1 VSTKSRS
8 RTLNN
13 VNAARFPRPILLPLL
28 ALPIILVSATLSYLS
43 LRAYEQQSSQ
53 LEQTRLFLRIAAN
66 LREDLRRAESSQRGF
81 LLTGHLAYLSTFGP
95 SAKNVERYTRDLAGT
110 AAKDPQEVQQ
120 VSEIAKAVQVKLT
133 EMRKTVELY
142 RDGQAS
148 AALGIEESGE
158 GDRSMKDLTER
169 LSRLREFGQERF
181 EIEIQSAGRRARQSF
196 IVSSI
201 GDVVLL
207 IFLIIA
213 GAMLHR
219 DGERRA
225 TDETAIRVLNERLGQ
240 ELKDRTNIL
249 ESIQDG
255 FCAFDP
261 KGWLTYIN
269 PAASRLLGVGPQQ
282 HPGMSAA
289 AVFEGSLET
298 LVADAE
304 NPAQSRDRAVT
315 AERYLPVLGRWLS
328 MRVSLAADRG
338 TAVFFTDI
346 TDEKEAEFERSRLK
360 GEVQEARALL
370 DAVFENAPIGLGLW
384 DRELR
389 FIRVNRALA
398 DMNGAPAERHIGKTV
413 AELLPEMDA
422 AVVDSLQQVVSSGRS
437 LLGMEVTGFTPA
449 QPDRER
455 TWTFNIFPILAGG
468 DVVGAG
474 AVCEETTMRKA
485 VEQGMRQAA
494 KLESLGVMA
503 GGVAHDFNN
512 LLTGILGNASLALDL
527 LPDETEIQGPLSDVI
542 VASERAAELTR
553 QLLTYAG
560 KSQFHMEPVNLS
572 DVVTEVQSL
581 VRLSVPRRVELFLDL
596 PRNLPNIIA
605 DPAQIQSMVMNLVI
619 NAAEAIPLDAPGTVT
634 VSLSSTGP
642 EVLRAGHFRPPPEAV
657 EQYVLLDVRDNGI
670 GMDQATQARIFD
682 PFFTTKFTGRGL
694 GLAATLG
701 ALQGHKGSIA
711 VESALG
717 KGTCFRLLFP
727 ATSQAVRR
735 EDSGAYRN
743 LKGNGTVMVV
753 DDEEVVRRTT
763 KAALERFGY
772 SVVLTENGRDAV
784 DVLSRMDGQISLVL
798 LDLTMPVM
806 SGEQALRIIREMR
819 PEIKVILTS
828 GYDEGEAL
836 QRFASEKP
844 AGFLQKPFSVREL
857 GERVFEALSNG

>member
-1 VSTKSRS
+1 MEM
-8 RTLNN
+8 
-13 VNAARFPRPILLPLL
+13 NATRFPRPILLPLL
-28 ALPIILVSATLSYLS
+28 ALPIILVSVTLSYLS
-43 LRAYEQQSSQ
+43 LRAYEEQNSR
-53 LEQTRLFLRIAAN
+53 LEQTRLVLRITAN
-66 LREDLRRAESSQRGF
+66 LREELRRAESSQRGF
-81 LLTGHLAYLSTFGP
+81 LLTGNLAYLTPFDPST
-95 SAKNVERYTRDLAGT
+95 KNVEKYASQLVSAVAG
-110 AAKDPQEVQQ
+110 DPQESRQ
-120 VSEIAKAVQVKLT
+120 VSEIAKVVQVELA

-142 RDGQAS
+142 RAGQAS
-148 AALGIEESGE
+148 AAMVLVESGQGE
-158 GDRSMKDLTER
+158 RSMNELIDR
-169 LSRLREFGQERF
+169 LSKLREFGQGRF
-181 EIEIQSAGRRARQSF
+181 ENEIQSAGRRARQSF
-196 IVSSI
+196 FVSSI
-201 GDVVLL
+201 GDLVLL
-207 IFLIIA
+207 IFLITA
-213 GAMLHR
+213 GTMLHR
-219 DGERRA
+219 DGQRRES
-225 TDETAIRVLNERLGQ
+225 DETAIRVLNERLGQ

-261 KGWLTYIN
+261 KGCLTYIN
-269 PAASRLLGVGPQQ
+269 PAASRMLGISPQR
-282 HPGMSAA
+282 HSALSAA
-289 AVFEGSLET
+289 AVFEGSLES
-298 LVADAE
+298 LVADAR
-304 NPAQSRDRAVT
+304 NPAGSRDRAVT
-315 AERYLPVLGRWLS
+315 AERYLPSLGRWLS

-360 GEVQEARALL
+360 GEVREARALL

-389 FIRVNRALA
+389 FIQVNRALA
-398 DMNGAPAERHIGKTV
+398 DMNGVPAEQHIGRT
-413 AELLPEMDA
+413 LPEVLPQMDA
-422 AVVDSLQQVVSSGRS
+422 AVVDSLRQVVTSGRS
-437 LLGMEVTGFTPA
+437 LLGVEVTGFTPA

-455 TWTFNIFPILAGG
+455 TWTFNIFPILAGD
-468 DVVGAG
+468 DVAGAG

-485 VEQGMRQAA
+485 VELGMRQAA

-596 PRNLPNIIA
+596 PRDLPNIIA

-619 NAAEAIPLDAPGTVT
+619 NAAEAIPLDTPGTVT

-657 EQYVLLDVRDNGI
+657 EQYVMLDVRDNGI

-701 ALQGHKGSIA
+701 ALQGHKGSIS

-727 ATSQAVRR
+727 ATSQPVRR

-743 LKGNGTVMVV
+743 LQGNATVMVV

-772 SVVLTENGRDAV
+772 SVVLTENGREAV
-784 DVLSRMDGQISLVL
+784 DALRQMDGQISLVL

-806 SGEQALRIIREMR
+806 SGEQALRAIREMR
-819 PEIKVILTS
+819 PDIKVILTS

-857 GERVFEALSNG
+857 GERVFEALSKG

>member
-1 VSTKSRS
+1 MEM
-8 RTLNN
+8 
-13 VNAARFPRPILLPLL
+13 NATRFPRPILLPLL
-28 ALPIILVSATLSYLS
+28 ALPIILVSVTLSYLS
-43 LRAYEQQSSQ
+43 LRAYEEQNSR
-53 LEQTRLFLRIAAN
+53 LEQTRLVLRITAN
-66 LREDLRRAESSQRGF
+66 LREELRRAESSQRGF
-81 LLTGHLAYLSTFGP
+81 LLTGNLAYLTPFDPST
-95 SAKNVERYTRDLAGT
+95 KNVEKYASQLVSAVAG
-110 AAKDPQEVQQ
+110 DPQESRQ
-120 VSEIAKAVQVKLT
+120 VSEIAKVVQVELA

-142 RDGQAS
+142 RAGQAS
-148 AALGIEESGE
+148 AAMVLVESGQGE
-158 GDRSMKDLTER
+158 RSMNELIDR
-169 LSRLREFGQERF
+169 LSKLREFGQGRF
-181 EIEIQSAGRRARQSF
+181 ENEIQSAGRRARQSF
-196 IVSSI
+196 FVSSI
-201 GDVVLL
+201 GDLVLL
-207 IFLIIA
+207 IFLITA
-213 GAMLHR
+213 GTMLHR
-219 DGERRA
+219 DGQRRES
-225 TDETAIRVLNERLGQ
+225 DETAIRVLNERLGQ

-261 KGWLTYIN
+261 KGCLTYIN
-269 PAASRLLGVGPQQ
+269 PAASRMLGISPQR
-282 HPGMSAA
+282 HSALSAA
-289 AVFEGSLET
+289 AVFEGSLES
-298 LVADAE
+298 LVADAR
-304 NPAQSRDRAVT
+304 NPAESRDRAVT
-315 AERYLPVLGRWLS
+315 AERYLPSLGRWLS

-360 GEVQEARALL
+360 GEVREARALL

-389 FIRVNRALA
+389 FIQVNRALA
-398 DMNGAPAERHIGKTV
+398 DMNGVPAEQHIGRT
-413 AELLPEMDA
+413 LPEVLPQMDA
-422 AVVDSLQQVVSSGRS
+422 AVVDSLRQVVTSGRS
-437 LLGMEVTGFTPA
+437 LLGVEVTGFTPA

-455 TWTFNIFPILAGG
+455 TWTFNIFPILAGD
-468 DVVGAG
+468 DVAGAG

-485 VEQGMRQAA
+485 VELGMRQAA

-596 PRNLPNIIA
+596 PRDLPNIIA

-619 NAAEAIPLDAPGTVT
+619 NAAEAIPLDTPGTVT

-657 EQYVLLDVRDNGI
+657 EQYVMLDVRDNGI

-701 ALQGHKGSIA
+701 ALQGHKGSIS

-727 ATSQAVRR
+727 ATSQPVRR

-743 LKGNGTVMVV
+743 LQGNATVMVV

-772 SVVLTENGRDAV
+772 SVVLTENGREAV
-784 DVLSRMDGQISLVL
+784 DALRQMDGQISLVL

-806 SGEQALRIIREMR
+806 SGEQALRAIREMR
-819 PEIKVILTS
+819 PDIKVILTS

-857 GERVFEALSNG
+857 GERVFEALSKG

>member
-1 VSTKSRS
+1 MEM
-8 RTLNN
+8 
-13 VNAARFPRPILLPLL
+13 NATRFPRPILLPLL
-28 ALPIILVSATLSYLS
+28 ALPIILVSVTLSYLS
-43 LRAYEQQSSQ
+43 LRAYEEQNSR
-53 LEQTRLFLRIAAN
+53 LEQTRLVLRITAN
-66 LREDLRRAESSQRGF
+66 LREELRRAESSQRGF
-81 LLTGHLAYLSTFGP
+81 LLTGNLAYLTPFDPST
-95 SAKNVERYTRDLAGT
+95 KNVEKYASQLVSSVAG
-110 AAKDPQEVQQ
+110 DPQESRQ
-120 VSEIAKAVQVKLT
+120 VSEIAKVVQVELA

-142 RDGQAS
+142 RAGQAS
-148 AALGIEESGE
+148 AAMVLVESGQGE
-158 GDRSMKDLTER
+158 RSMNELIDR
-169 LSRLREFGQERF
+169 LSKLREFGQGRF
-181 EIEIQSAGRRARQSF
+181 ENEIQSAGRRARQSF
-196 IVSSI
+196 FVSSI
-201 GDVVLL
+201 GDLVLL
-207 IFLIIA
+207 IFLITA
-213 GAMLHR
+213 GTMLHR
-219 DGERRA
+219 DGQRRES
-225 TDETAIRVLNERLGQ
+225 DETAIRVLNERLGQ

-261 KGWLTYIN
+261 KGCLTYIN
-269 PAASRLLGVGPQQ
+269 PAASRMLGISPQR
-282 HPGMSAA
+282 HSALSAA
-289 AVFEGSLET
+289 AVFEGSLES
-298 LVADAE
+298 LVADAR
-304 NPAQSRDRAVT
+304 NPAGSRDRAVT
-315 AERYLPVLGRWLS
+315 AERYLPSLGRWLS

-360 GEVQEARALL
+360 GEVREARALL

-389 FIRVNRALA
+389 FIQVNRALA
-398 DMNGAPAERHIGKTV
+398 DMNGVPAEQHIGRTIPEV
-413 AELLPEMDA
+413 LPQMDA
-422 AVVDSLQQVVSSGRS
+422 AVVDSLRQVVTSGRS
-437 LLGMEVTGFTPA
+437 LLGVEVTGFTPA

-455 TWTFNIFPILAGG
+455 TWTFNIFPILAGD
-468 DVVGAG
+468 DVAGAG

-485 VEQGMRQAA
+485 VELGMRQAA

-596 PRNLPNIIA
+596 PRDLPNIIA

-619 NAAEAIPLDAPGTVT
+619 NAAEAIPLDTPGTVT

-657 EQYVLLDVRDNGI
+657 EQYVMLDVRDNGI

-701 ALQGHKGSIA
+701 ALQGHKGSIS

-727 ATSQAVRR
+727 ATSQPVRR

-743 LKGNGTVMVV
+743 LQGNATVMVV

-772 SVVLTENGRDAV
+772 SVVLTENGREAV
-784 DVLSRMDGQISLVL
+784 DALRQMDGQISLVL

-806 SGEQALRIIREMR
+806 SGEQALRAIREMR
-819 PEIKVILTS
+819 PDIKVILTS

-857 GERVFEALSNG
+857 GERVFEALSKG

>member
-1 VSTKSRS
+1 MEM
-8 RTLNN
+8 
-13 VNAARFPRPILLPLL
+13 NATRFPRPILLPLL
-28 ALPIILVSATLSYLS
+28 ALPIILVSVTLSYLS
-43 LRAYEQQSSQ
+43 LRAYEEQNSR
-53 LEQTRLFLRIAAN
+53 LEQTRLVLRITAN
-66 LREDLRRAESSQRGF
+66 LREELRRAESSQRGF
-81 LLTGHLAYLSTFGP
+81 LLTGNLAYLTPFDPST
-95 SAKNVERYTRDLAGT
+95 KNVEKYASQLVSAVAG
-110 AAKDPQEVQQ
+110 DPQESRQ
-120 VSEIAKAVQVKLT
+120 VSEIAKVVQVELA

-142 RDGQAS
+142 RAGQAS
-148 AALGIEESGE
+148 AAMVLVESGQGE
-158 GDRSMKDLTER
+158 RWMNELIDR
-169 LSRLREFGQERF
+169 LSKLREFGQGRF
-181 EIEIQSAGRRARQSF
+181 ENEIQSAGRRARQSF
-196 IVSSI
+196 FVSSI
-201 GDVVLL
+201 GDLVLL
-207 IFLIIA
+207 IFLITA
-213 GAMLHR
+213 GTMLHR
-219 DGERRA
+219 DGQRRES
-225 TDETAIRVLNERLGQ
+225 DETAIRVLNERLGQ

-261 KGWLTYIN
+261 KGCLTYIN
-269 PAASRLLGVGPQQ
+269 PAASRMLGISPQR
-282 HPGMSAA
+282 HSALSAA
-289 AVFEGSLET
+289 AVFEGSLES
-298 LVADAE
+298 LVADAQ
-304 NPAQSRDRAVT
+304 NPAGSRDRAVT
-315 AERYLPVLGRWLS
+315 AERYLPSLGRWLS

-360 GEVQEARALL
+360 GEVREARALL

-389 FIRVNRALA
+389 FIQVNRALA
-398 DMNGAPAERHIGKTV
+398 DMNGVPAEQHIGRT
-413 AELLPEMDA
+413 LPEVLPQMDV
-422 AVVDSLQQVVSSGRS
+422 AVVDSLRQVVTSGRS
-437 LLGMEVTGFTPA
+437 LLGVEVTGFTPA

-455 TWTFNIFPILAGG
+455 TWTFNIFPILAGD
-468 DVVGAG
+468 DVAGAG

-485 VEQGMRQAA
+485 VELGMRQAA

-596 PRNLPNIIA
+596 PRDLPNIIA

-619 NAAEAIPLDAPGTVT
+619 NAAEAIPLDTPGTVT

-657 EQYVLLDVRDNGI
+657 EQYVMLDVRDNGI

-701 ALQGHKGSIA
+701 ALQGHKGSIS

-727 ATSQAVRR
+727 ATSQPVRR

-743 LKGNGTVMVV
+743 LQGNATVMVV

-772 SVVLTENGRDAV
+772 SVVLTENGREAV
-784 DVLSRMDGQISLVL
+784 DALRQMDGQISLVL

-806 SGEQALRIIREMR
+806 SGEQALRAIREMR
-819 PEIKVILTS
+819 PDIKVILTS

-857 GERVFEALSNG
+857 GERVFEALSKG

>member
-1 VSTKSRS
+1 MEM
-8 RTLNN
+8 
-13 VNAARFPRPILLPLL
+13 NATRFPRPILLPLL
-28 ALPIILVSATLSYLS
+28 ALPIILVSVTLSYLS
-43 LRAYEQQSSQ
+43 LRAYEEQNSR
-53 LEQTRLFLRIAAN
+53 LEQTRLVLRITAN
-66 LREDLRRAESSQRGF
+66 LREELRRAESSQRGF
-81 LLTGHLAYLSTFGP
+81 LLTGNLAYLTPFDPST
-95 SAKNVERYTRDLAGT
+95 KNVEKYASQLVSAVAG
-110 AAKDPQEVQQ
+110 DPQESRQ
-120 VSEIAKAVQVKLT
+120 VSEIAKVVQVELA

-142 RDGQAS
+142 RAGQAS
-148 AALGIEESGE
+148 AAMVLVESGQGE
-158 GDRSMKDLTER
+158 RSMNELIDR
-169 LSRLREFGQERF
+169 LSKLREFGQGRF
-181 EIEIQSAGRRARQSF
+181 ENEIQSAGRRARQSF
-196 IVSSI
+196 FVSSI
-201 GDVVLL
+201 GDLVLL
-207 IFLIIA
+207 IFLITA
-213 GAMLHR
+213 GTMLHR
-219 DGERRA
+219 DGQRRES
-225 TDETAIRVLNERLGQ
+225 DETAIRVLNERLGQ

-261 KGWLTYIN
+261 KGCLTYIN
-269 PAASRLLGVGPQQ
+269 PAASRMLGISPQR
-282 HPGMSAA
+282 HSALSAA
-289 AVFEGSLET
+289 AVFEGSLES
-298 LVADAE
+298 LVADAR
-304 NPAQSRDRAVT
+304 NPAGSRDRAVT
-315 AERYLPVLGRWLS
+315 AERYLPSLGRWLS

-360 GEVQEARALL
+360 GEVREARALL

-389 FIRVNRALA
+389 FIQVNRALA
-398 DMNGAPAERHIGKTV
+398 DMNGVPAEQHIGRTIPEV
-413 AELLPEMDA
+413 LPQMDA
-422 AVVDSLQQVVSSGRS
+422 AVVDSLRQVVTSGRS
-437 LLGMEVTGFTPA
+437 LLGVEVTGFTPA

-455 TWTFNIFPILAGG
+455 TWTFNIFPILAGD
-468 DVVGAG
+468 DVAGAG

-485 VEQGMRQAA
+485 VELGMRQAA

-596 PRNLPNIIA
+596 PRDLPNIIA

-619 NAAEAIPLDAPGTVT
+619 NAAEAIPLDTPGTVT

-657 EQYVLLDVRDNGI
+657 EQYVMLDVRDNGI

-701 ALQGHKGSIA
+701 ALQGHKGSIS

-727 ATSQAVRR
+727 ATSQPVRR

-743 LKGNGTVMVV
+743 LQGNATVMVV

-772 SVVLTENGRDAV
+772 SVVLTENGREAV
-784 DVLSRMDGQISLVL
+784 DALRQMDGQISLVL

-806 SGEQALRIIREMR
+806 SGEQALRAIREMR
-819 PEIKVILTS
+819 PDIKVILTS

-857 GERVFEALSNG
+857 GERVFEALSKG